1 MRLASTKF
9 IRNLKWLS
17 YRYAYNCDFQVV
29 VDIPVAYV
37 RSESSTPN
45 EDEYQNTVENATH
58 QKDKCQD
65 DLKDGVNNGTFIIVA

>member
-1 MRLASTKF
+1 M
-9 IRNLKWLS
+9 
-17 YRYAYNCDFQVV
+17 
-29 VDIPVAYV
+29 

-65 DLKDGVNNGTFIIVA
+65 DLKDSVNNGTFFKVVVGCCTPKISGKKKRRLKVIKMVTYIRLTKL

>member
-1 MRLASTKF
+1 M
-9 IRNLKWLS
+9 
-17 YRYAYNCDFQVV
+17 
-29 VDIPVAYV
+29 